1 MLNVDSLIST
11 SSITL
16 ETPKLLVN
24 STSVRCSGLGG
35 GGGRSGGGTDLVIN
49 CYHQKAGLSQ
59 GQHED

>member
-24 STSVRCSGLGG
+24 STSIRCSGLVGG
-35 GGGRSGGGTDLVIN
+35 GGVGGTDLVIN